1 MPSRLAFTGNI
12 TRRNAEKP
20 LMNLTV
26 LLNAS

>member
-1 MPSRLAFTGNI
+1 MPSRLAFAGNI
-12 TRRNAEKP
+12 ARRNVEKP

>member
-1 MPSRLAFTGNI
+1 MPSRLAFASNI
-12 TRRNAEKP
+12 ARRNAGKP